1 MRVPPG
7 VLVVTG
13 FCLAVSVV
21 LSTAAEV
28 EAPQLLLTNATQIRQ
43 LNAEQA
49 AQSLPVHL
57 QGVIITKAAPAPE
70 RAAVIWDDTASIY
83 LLGGTNLFLN
93 LERGDL
99 VDAVGVTD
107 PGEFAPIVKATC
119 VRKVGVGALPSPQR
133 VTLGDLLG
141 GGPDGQWVE
150 ISGIVRSL
158 DVVMP
163 KDAFGQWHM
172 ELATMGGKVSVVSNG
187 ERPSEVAPDA
197 RVRVQAV
204 CFYQFTQKRQV
215 LRPMLLVPGGVS
227 VAVEKPAPPNDSI
240 PLRPAGS
247 LLEFSPESGAGH
259 RVHVGGVVTHQEPGT
274 NVWIRDG
281 SGALRIQTKQTGLL
295 RAGDFIDVL
304 GFPKYGSYTPALE
317 DAVFEK
323 RGTTNLPAPIP
334 LTAAADAFDHLADLV
349 SFEDATLVEFQAV
362 PDGWILTL
370 QQNGTTFKG
379 IIKSANA
386 RMAANQWQAGSVVRV
401 TGICSINVDDAEPIL
416 GGGVWH
422 PQSFQLLIRSTGD
435 LVTLR
440 APPWWTPRHIIFLLL
455 VLTGAS
461 VLITATV
468 MWLARQRLHEQAH
481 RRAMAEAQFAA
492 ILAERNRVAREI
504 HDTLAQGL
512 AATSVHLR
520 MARKNVNGSSEPLSH
535 HLEVA
540 QQLVRDSL
548 EEARNSIW
556 NMRSQV
562 LETADLAG
570 ALEGILQQMA
580 DGTEL
585 KCQFQVMGR
594 PRRFAPVLENNILRI
609 GQEAI
614 SNAVRHAN
622 ARSISVNMDFAQRHF
637 HLKIKDDGCGF
648 DFAKPPPGDGGFGL
662 VGMRERTAHINGQ
675 LEITS
680 VLQRGTELTLHIP
693 LSGE

>member
-1 MRVPPG
+1 MCMPPG

-13 FCLAVSVV
+13 FCLAVV
-21 LSTAAEV
+21 LPNAAAQDI
-28 EAPQLLLTNATQIRQ
+28 EARQLLLTNATQIRQ
-43 LNAEQA
+43 LNATQA

-57 QGVIITKAAPAPE
+57 RGVIITKAAPAPE
-70 RAAVIWDDTASIY
+70 RAAVIWDETAGIY
-83 LLGGTNLFLN
+83 LLGSTNLFLN
-93 LERGDL
+93 FDRGDL

-107 PGEFAPIVKATC
+107 PGEFAPIVKATS
-119 VRKVGVGALPSPQR
+119 VRKLGVGALPPPRR
-133 VTLGDLLG
+133 VTLEELLG

-150 ISGIVRSL
+150 ISGVVRSL
-158 DVVMP
+158 DLVMP
-163 KDAFGQWHM
+163 KEAFGQWHM
-172 ELATMGGKVSVVSNG
+172 ELATVGGKVSVVSNG
-187 ERPSEVAPDA
+187 AGPSEVAPDA

-215 LRPMLLVPGGVS
+215 LRPMLLVPAGVS
-227 VAVEKPAPPNDSI
+227 ITVEKPAPPNDSI

-247 LLEFSPESGAGH
+247 LLEFSPESGSGH

-281 SGALRIQTKQTGLL
+281 SGALRVQTKQAGLL
-295 RAGDFIDVL
+295 RAGDIIDVL

-323 RGTTNLPAPIP
+323 RGTTNLPAPIRLSSP
-334 LTAAADAFDHLADLV
+334 PDAFDHLADLV
-349 SFEDATLVEFQAV
+349 TFENATLVESQAV
-362 PDGWILTL
+362 PDGWILSL
-370 QQNGTTFKG
+370 QQNGTSFKA
-379 IIKSANA
+379 IIKPANA
-386 RMAANQWQAGSVVRV
+386 RLVANQWQPGSVVRV
-401 TGICSINVDDAEPIL
+401 TGICSINIEDAEPIL

-422 PQSFQLLIRSTGD
+422 PQSFQLLIRSPHD

-440 APPWWTPRHIIFLLL
+440 APPWWTPRHIISLLL

-461 VLITATV
+461 VLITAAV
-468 MWLARQRLHEQAH
+468 MWLARRRLHEQAH

-520 MARKNVNGSSEPLSH
+520 IARKNVNGSSEPLSH

-585 KCQFQVMGR
+585 KCQFQVTGH

-622 ARSISVNMDFAQRHF
+622 ARSISVNMLFAQKHF
-637 HLKIKDDGCGF
+637 RLNIKDDGCGY
-648 DFAKPPPGDGGFGL
+648 DFAKPPPREGGFGL
-662 VGMRERTAHINGQ
+662 VGMRERTSHINGQ
-675 LEITS
+675 LEIS
-680 VLQRGTELTLHIP
+680 SGPRRGTELTLHIP